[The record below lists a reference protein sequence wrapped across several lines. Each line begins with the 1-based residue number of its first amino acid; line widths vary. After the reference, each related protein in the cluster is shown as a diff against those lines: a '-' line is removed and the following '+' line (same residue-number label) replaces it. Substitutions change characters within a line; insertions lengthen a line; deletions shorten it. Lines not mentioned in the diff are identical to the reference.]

1 MQNSLPSKRALRG
14 IALPLLCLSLAAP
27 GVFAQAPASP
37 GAADASAQSQPAQP
51 EGPTIRKIEIKFAG
65 ATTFTDEVVRANMA
79 LREGMAYDVTLIDRD
94 IRSLYRTQLF
104 ERIEVQRVPVDSQ
117 QMDLIFSVWPKMR
130 VGAIRFEGNKRISTG
145 RLEDETLSRSN
156 FVLDER
162 LVKDDADKI
171 LEFYRKSGFS
181 QARVDY
187 TIDRDP
193 VGGFGTITF
202 RIDEGNKVKIARV
215 EFVGNEQVKSRA
227 LRKKMETRRHW
238 MFSWLTGSGKFK
250 DQQFEEDLEK
260 LRDFYRDE
268 GYLDVEIDPAKV
280 TFSYPN
286 ESKMTIT
293 IPVQEG
299 KQYRIGEIKVTGSK
313 LFPSEL
319 LRRVARV
326 DTGMV
331 FSPTKLDEETKRVED
346 FYGQFGYLETQ
357 VRLIRRPNVS
367 TGAID
372 LEFAVSESE
381 RYTVESV
388 NIEGNTKTKS
398 IVVLR
403 EVLLAPGDV
412 FDSVRMETTKARLE
426 NTRFF
431 EDINVVPEPTNIP
444 NRKNLKITFK
454 EGRTGNLTFGAG
466 FSSLEKAV
474 FFIELTQ
481 SNFDLLNRRS
491 FFQGDGQKFRLKAQ
505 IGSYSSDVI
514 LAFEEPWLF
523 ERQLALGF
531 QVYRMTADYDN
542 TYYEEMRYGFEVY
555 LRKRLIEL
563 IEGRLSYR
571 WETIEISNITSQG
584 GGFAGLLNKQAV
596 SKVGLSLLRDT
607 RNNLITTTRGSRLE
621 ALVEWAGGP
630 FGEDVNYYRIEGRLA
645 QYIPVF
651 ALQNQTLEIVANI
664 GTLQEYGDS
673 PDVPWYDKYYLG
685 GPNNMR
691 GFEYRDVGPKNIYG
705 EAVGGKSMGFF
716 SLEYSIDIV
725 HPVRWVFFYDA
736 GFINNGSF
744 DFNTSSM
751 NDNWGFG
758 LRFFLMGSPLRLDY
772 ALPLTTDRGNDE
784 GNQFNFSFG
793 TKF

>member
-1 MQNSLPSKRALRG
+1 MPNSLPSKRALRG
-14 IALPLLCLSLAAP
+14 CALSLFCLLLAAP
-27 GVFAQAPASP
+27 AALAQAPAAP
-37 GAADASAQSQPAQP
+37 AASSAQPGQPAQP
-51 EGPTIRKIEIKFAG
+51 EGPVIRKIEVKFSGIASI
-65 ATTFTDEVVRANMA
+65 TEEIVRANMS
-79 LREGMAYDVTLIDRD
+79 LREGVPYDVTLVDRD
-94 IRSLYRTQLF
+94 IRSLYRTMLF
-104 ERIEVQRVPVDSQ
+104 ERIEVQRVPVDAKTL
-117 QMDLIFSVWPKMR
+117 DLIFTVWPKMR
-130 VGAIRFEGNKRISTG
+130 IGGIRFEGNKQVSSK
-145 RLEDETLSRSN
+145 RLEDETLSRSSG
-156 FVLDER
+156 VLDER

-171 LEFYRKSGFS
+171 LEHYRKSGYS

-193 VGGFGTITF
+193 VSGFGTIVF
-202 RIDEGNKVKIARV
+202 KIDEGNKVKIAAV
-215 EFVGNEQVKSRA
+215 EFVGNEKIKSSA
-227 LRKKMETRRHW
+227 LRKKMETRKHW

-250 DQQFEEDLEK
+250 DQKFEEDIET

-268 GYLDVEIDPAKV
+268 GFLDIEIDPAKV
-280 TFSYPN
+280 TFSYPS
-286 ESKMTIT
+286 EKKMTIT

-299 KQYRIGEIKVTGSK
+299 KQYKIGEIKVSGSK

-326 DTGMV
+326 DTGMI
-331 FSPTKLDEETKRVED
+331 FSPTKLDEETKRLED
-346 FYGQFGYLETQ
+346 FYGQFGYLETS
-357 VRLIRRPNVS
+357 VRLVRRPNVT

-372 LEFAVSESE
+372 LEFSITESE

-431 EDINVVPEPTNIP
+431 EDINVTPESTNIP

-481 SNFDLLNRRS
+481 SNFDLFNRRS

-531 QVYRMTADYDN
+531 EVYRMTSNYDSA
-542 TYYEEMRYGFEVY
+542 YYDETRYGFEVY

-571 WETIEISNITSQG
+571 FETIEISNYSG
-584 GGFAGLLNKQAV
+584 GGGAIGGLLGKESI
-596 SKVGLSLLRDT
+596 SKVGFSLLRDT

-621 ALVEWAGGP
+621 GLTEVAGGP
-630 FGEDVNYYRIEGRLA
+630 FGADVSYYRLEGRAA
-645 QYIPVF
+645 QYVPVF
-651 ALQNQTLEIVANI
+651 GFQNQTLEIVANL
-664 GTLQEYGDS
+664 GTIQEYGDS
-673 PDVPWYDKYYLG
+673 TDVPFYDRYFLG

-691 GFEYRDVGPKNIYG
+691 GFEYRDVGPKNFYG
-705 EAVGGKSMGFF
+705 EPVGGKSMGFL

-736 GFINNGSF
+736 GFINRGSF
-744 DFNTSSM
+744 DFNTSNM

-772 ALPLTTDRGNDE
+772 AFPLTTDGRNDE

>member
-1 MQNSLPSKRALRG
+1 MPNSSSSKRALRG
-14 IALPLLCLSLAAP
+14 CALPLLCLLLATP
-27 GVFAQAPASP
+27 GVFAQAPAGP
-37 GAADASAQSQPAQP
+37 APDGTQAAQP
-51 EGPTIRKIEIKFAG
+51 EGPVIRNIQVKVTGSASITEEI
-65 ATTFTDEVVRANMA
+65 VRANMS
-79 LREGMAYDVTLIDRD
+79 LREGAPYDVTLIDRD

-104 ERIEVQRVPVDSQ
+104 ERIEVQRVPVDANQ
-117 QMDLIFSVWPKMR
+117 IDLIFSVWPKMR
-130 VGAIRFEGNKRISTG
+130 IGAVRFEGNDKISTR
-145 RLEDETLSRSN
+145 RLEEETLSQKTGI
-156 FVLDER
+156 LDER

-171 LEFYRKSGFS
+171 LEHYRKSGFS

-193 VGGFGTITF
+193 VSGFGSVVF
-202 RIDEGNKVKIARV
+202 KIDEGNKVRIARI
-215 EFVGNEQVKSRA
+215 EFVGNEQMKSSA

-238 MFSWLTGSGKFK
+238 MFSWLTGSGKFR
-250 DQQFEEDLEK
+250 DQKFEEDLEK

-268 GYLDVEIDPAKV
+268 GFLDIEIDASKV
-280 TFSYPN
+280 TFSYPS
-286 ESKMTIT
+286 EKKMLIT
-293 IPVQEG
+293 IPVHEG
-299 KQYRIGEIKVTGSK
+299 KQYRIGEIEVTGSK

-326 DTGMV
+326 DTGSV
-331 FSPTKLDEETKRVED
+331 FSPTKLDEETKRLED
-346 FYGQFGYLETQ
+346 FYGQFGYLETR

-372 LEFAVSESE
+372 LEFAITESE

-431 EDINVVPEPTNIP
+431 EDINVTPESTNIP

-474 FFIELTQ
+474 FFVELTQ
-481 SNFDLLNRRS
+481 SNFDLFNRRS

-531 QVYRMTADYDN
+531 EVYRTTANYQSSYWDE
-542 TYYEEMRYGFEVY
+542 TRLGFEVY

-563 IEGRLSYR
+563 IEGRFSYR
-571 WETIEISNITSQG
+571 WENIDITDVTSG
-584 GGFAGLLNKQAV
+584 SGLSESLYGV
-596 SKVGLSLLRDT
+596 GSTSKVGLSLLRDT
-607 RNNLITTTRGSRLE
+607 RNNLITTTRGSRIE
-621 ALVEWAGGP
+621 GVSEFAGGP
-630 FGEDVNYYRIEGRLA
+630 LGGDNNYYRLEGRLA

-651 ALQNQTLEIVANI
+651 QFQNQTLEIVANL
-664 GTLQEYGDS
+664 GTIQEFGDS
-673 PDVPWYDKYYLG
+673 DDVPFYDKYYLG

-691 GFEYRDVGPKNIYG
+691 GFEYREVGPKNAFGYP
-705 EAVGGKSMGFF
+705 VGGKSMGFL

-736 GFINNGSF
+736 GFVNPGSF
-744 DFNTSSM
+744 DFNTSRM

-772 ALPLTTDRGNDE
+772 ALPLTSDRLNDE